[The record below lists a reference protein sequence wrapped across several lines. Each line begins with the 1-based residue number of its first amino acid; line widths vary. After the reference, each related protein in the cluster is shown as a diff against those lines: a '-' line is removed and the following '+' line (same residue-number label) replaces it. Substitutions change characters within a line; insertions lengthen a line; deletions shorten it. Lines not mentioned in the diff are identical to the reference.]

1 MHSVESEEGDMT
13 HITQIPLEDFCSKLD
28 IENID
33 VHIDDVTYTHG
44 GGIEFITI
52 NGKEVSGTAL
62 RKILGLRSTHIE
74 LQFVADVVIVIT
86 RGYGH
91 RVGMSQY
98 GANAMALNGADY
110 IEILE
115 HYYTGA
121 TVCRY
126 NDNIID
132 KVLDLG

>member
-1 MHSVESEEGDMT
+1 M
-13 HITQIPLEDFCSKLD
+13 
-28 IENID
+28 
-33 VHIDDVTYTHG
+33 
-44 GGIEFITI
+44 
-52 NGKEVSGTAL
+52 SGTAL

-74 LQFVADVVIVIT
+74 LQFVVDVVIVIT